1 MVLAVSDMISNTT
14 SLGIWPSAVIFDLD
28 GTLVDSAGD
37 ITTALN
43 ELLTISR
50 LGPYSVKEVIRFIG
64 NGMTALVERAFETRG
79 KHLLPG
85 ELSAHVAVF
94 RSLYSGR
101 LVNSTRAYA
110 GAAAAITR
118 LREQGVST
126 AICTN
131 KEESLA
137 CSMVS
142 ALGLR
147 DQFAAIVG
155 GSPNRSPKPS
165 PEPLI
170 EAIARLGACRDDVL
184 MVGDS
189 EADVRCARAA
199 GVKVICV
206 SFGYSRVP
214 VHELGADGI
223 IDSYDELET
232 SCRRLRANPT

>member
-1 MVLAVSDMISNTT
+1 LAISR
-14 SLGIWPSAVIFDLD
+14 LD
-28 GTLVDSAGD
+28 PYSVEQVTGFIGSG
-37 ITTALN
+37 TTAL
-43 ELLTISR
+43 L
-50 LGPYSVKEVIRFIG
+50 
-64 NGMTALVERAFETRG
+64 ERAFEARG
-79 KHLLPG
+79 KSFLPD

-94 RSLYSGR
+94 RSLYGGR

-110 GAAAAITR
+110 GAATAISR

-137 CSMVS
+137 LSMVS

-147 DQFAAIVG
+147 NHFATIVG

-165 PEPLI
+165 PEPLM
-170 EAIARLGACRDDVL
+170 EVIARLGASREDVL

-189 EADVRCARAA
+189 ETDVRCARAA
-199 GVKVICV
+199 GVKIICV

-223 IDSYDELET
+223 IDSYNELET
-232 SCRRLRANPT
+232 SCRRLRADPT

>member
-1 MVLAVSDMISNTT
+1 MVLAVSDTKSNTT
-14 SLGIWPSAVIFDLD
+14 SLGVWPSAVIFDLD

-50 LGPYSVKEVIRFIG
+50 LGPYSLKEVIGFIG
-64 NGMTALVERAFETRG
+64 NGMTALVEKAFETRG
-79 KHLLPG
+79 KHLLPD

-137 CSMVS
+137 CSMIS

-147 DQFAAIVG
+147 NHFATIVG

-165 PEPLI
+165 PEPLM
-170 EAIARLGACRDDVL
+170 EVIARLGARRDDVL

-223 IDSYDELET
+223 IDSYDQLET
-232 SCRRLRANPT
+232 SCRRLRADPT